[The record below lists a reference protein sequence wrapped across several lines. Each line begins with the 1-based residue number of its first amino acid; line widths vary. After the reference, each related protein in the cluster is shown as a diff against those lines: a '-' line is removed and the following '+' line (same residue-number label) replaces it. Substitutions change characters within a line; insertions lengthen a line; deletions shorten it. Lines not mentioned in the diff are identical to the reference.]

1 MELTSLARGSLVD
14 PALVR
19 PGGRLRLRHLQCFMA
34 VARLGRL
41 RHAAQAL
48 AITQPAVT
56 KTLNELEDIL
66 GVRLVVRERRG
77 VTLTT
82 HGQAFQPHAAAC
94 IEALD
99 RALASVGQVSAAAA
113 PLRIGALPTVA
124 AAVLAPALREV
135 RRSHPDSLAQVM
147 TSNNAALLDAL
158 RRQELDVV
166 VGRLSDPADMGGLN
180 FEYLYAEP
188 LAAVARPG
196 HGLAGGRPLA
206 VADLAGVALVLPPP
220 GTLLRHAADGL
231 LTAAGVTR
239 PLVALQTLSV
249 SLARAL
255 VASGDEVWLTAPG
268 AVDGDIAAGLLVRLP
283 LDTAGSEEPVGLLT
297 RTDLA
302 PGPAMRALLAA
313 LRAQAAARMRAA
325 PVL

>member
-1 MELTSLARGSLVD
+1 MDFARLTADAVD
-14 PALVR
+14 AAVR

-66 GVRLVVRERRG
+66 GVRLFLRERKG
-77 VTLTT
+77 VTLTA
-82 HGQAFQPHAAAC
+82 HAQAFLPHAAAC

-99 RALASVGQVSAAAA
+99 AALTSVGQVNPAAA

-124 AAVLAPALREV
+124 AAVLAPALRKV
-135 RRSHPDSLAQVM
+135 RRSHPEALAHVV
-147 TSNNAALLDAL
+147 TGNNPALLEAL
-158 RRQELDVV
+158 RRQELDLV
-166 VGRLSDPADMGGLN
+166 VGRLADPADMGGLS

-196 HGLAGGRPLA
+196 HVLAGARPLC
-206 VADLAGVALVLPPP
+206 VADLAGVSLVLPPP

-231 LTAAGVTR
+231 LTAAGVSR
-239 PLVALQTLSV
+239 PVVALQTLSV

-255 VASGDEVWLTAPG
+255 LASGDEVWLTAPG
-268 AVDGDIAAGLLVRLP
+268 AVEGDIAAGLLVRLP
-283 LDTAGSEEPVGLLT
+283 LDTAGSEEPVGLIA
-297 RTDLA
+297 RTDLS

-313 LRAQAAARMRAA
+313 LRAQAAARMRPA

>member
-1 MELTSLARGSLVD
+1 
-14 PALVR
+14 
-19 PGGRLRLRHLQCFMA
+19 MA

-66 GVRLVVRERRG
+66 GVRLLVRERKG
-77 VTLTT
+77 VTLTA
-82 HGQAFQPHAAAC
+82 HAQAFLPHAATC
-94 IEALD
+94 IDALEQG
-99 RALASVGQVSAAAA
+99 LASVGQVSASHA

-124 AAVLAPALREV
+124 AAVLAPALREL
-135 RRSHPDSLAQVM
+135 RRSHPEALAHVV
-147 TSNNAALLDAL
+147 TGNNLALLEAL

-166 VGRLSDPADMGGLN
+166 VGRLSDPMQMAGLS

-188 LAAVARPG
+188 LTAVVRPG
-196 HGLAGGRPLA
+196 HPLAGARELA
-206 VADLAGVALVLPPP
+206 LADVAGFGLVLPPP

-231 LTAAGVTR
+231 LAAAGVAR
-239 PLVALQTLSV
+239 APVALQTLSV

-268 AVDGDIAAGLLVRLP
+268 AVEADVAAGMLARLP
-283 LDTAGSEEPVGLLT
+283 LDTAGSEEPVGLLAHP
-297 RTDLA
+297 DVA
-302 PGPAMRALLAA
+302 PGPGLRALLAA
-313 LRAQAAARMRAA
+313 LRTQAAARMRPA